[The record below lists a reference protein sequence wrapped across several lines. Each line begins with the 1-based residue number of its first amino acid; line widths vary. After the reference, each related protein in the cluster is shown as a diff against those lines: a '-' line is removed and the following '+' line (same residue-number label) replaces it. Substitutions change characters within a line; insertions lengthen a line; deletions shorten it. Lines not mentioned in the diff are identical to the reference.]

1 MQTIK
6 FAIIA
11 LFLSLSV
18 SSNAVMKVN
27 ESSKKFGNIEVRERT
42 KVEVDSRDSFNQH
55 TVEVFYKDDLL
66 FEEDCIDCGSR
77 YIYVLHSLDKE
88 DVDWEESGVPI
99 IDDKVLSKF
108 DLNKIDPYQGTD
120 KHNSEFVIG
129 LFTAGAGAS
138 GKSGSYTSY
147 HVGVDTGKV
156 IKSTH
161 SYDYYPNA
169 WGYPYPI
176 IENKEESFGPNRKL

>member
-1 MQTIK
+1 MQTFK
-6 FAIIA
+6 YSIIA
-11 LFLSLSV
+11 LFLSLSFN
-18 SSNAVMKVN
+18 SHAVMEVN
-27 ESSKKFGNIEVRERT
+27 ESSKKFGNIEVRERL
-42 KVEVDSRDSFNQH
+42 KVDDRDYFNQH
-55 TVEVFYKDDLL
+55 TIEVFYKDDLL

-99 IDDKVLSKF
+99 IDDKVLSRF

-156 IKSTH
+156 VKS
-161 SYDYYPNA
+161 SYIYDYYPNA
-169 WGYPYPI
+169 WGYPYPR
-176 IENKEESFGPNRKL
+176 IENIEESFGPNRKL

>member
-1 MQTIK
+1 MQKIK

-18 SSNAVMKVN
+18 ISHAVMKVN
-27 ESSKKFGNIEVRERT
+27 ESSKKFGNIEVRERL
-42 KVEVDSRDSFNQH
+42 KADERDYFNQH

-66 FEEDCIDCGSR
+66 FEEDCIGCRSQH
-77 YIYVLHSLDKE
+77 IYVLHTLDKE
-88 DVDWEESGVPI
+88 DVDWVESGYPI
-99 IDDKVLSKF
+99 IDDKVLSEF
-108 DLNKIDPYQGTD
+108 DLNKIDPFQGTD

-129 LFTAGAGAS
+129 IFTAGAGAS

-156 IKSTH
+156 VKSTY

-169 WGYPYPI
+169 WGYPYPR
-176 IENKEESFGPNRKL
+176 IENIEESFGPNRKL

>member
-6 FAIIA
+6 YSIIA

-18 SSNAVMKVN
+18 NSHAVMEVN
-27 ESSKKFGNIEVRERT
+27 ESSKKFGNIEVRERL
-42 KVEVDSRDSFNQH
+42 KVDERDYFNQH

-66 FEEDCIDCGSR
+66 FEEDCIGCRSQH
-77 YIYVLHSLDKE
+77 IYVLHTLDKE
-88 DVDWEESGVPI
+88 DVDWVESGYPI
-99 IDDKVLSKF
+99 IDDKVLSRF
-108 DLNKIDPYQGTD
+108 DLNKIDPFQGTD

-129 LFTAGAGAS
+129 IFTAGAGAS

-156 IKSTH
+156 VKSTY

-169 WGYPYPI
+169 WGYPYPR
-176 IENKEESFGPNRKL
+176 IENIEESFGPNRKL

>member
-1 MQTIK
+1 MVK
-6 FAIIA
+6 VSIITM
-11 LFLSLSV
+11 FLMISMGSH
-18 SSNAVMKVN
+18 AVMKVN
-27 ESSKKFGNIEVRERT
+27 ESSKKFGNIEVREILRVDERDYFYHHI
-42 KVEVDSRDSFNQH
+42 VEVL
-55 TVEVFYKDDLL
+55 YKDDLL
-66 FEEDCIDCGSR
+66 FMEECIDCVPEL
-77 YIYVLHSLDKE
+77 IYVLHSLDKE

-99 IDDKVLSKF
+99 IDDKVLSRF
-108 DLNKIDPYQGTD
+108 DLNKIDPFQGTD

-156 IKSTH
+156 VKSTY

-169 WGYPYPI
+169 WGYPYPR
-176 IENKEESFGPNRKL
+176 IENIEESFGPNRKL

>member
-6 FAIIA
+6 YSIIA

-18 SSNAVMKVN
+18 NSHAVMKVN
-27 ESSKKFGNIEVRERT
+27 ESSKKFGNIEVREILRVDERDYFYHHI
-42 KVEVDSRDSFNQH
+42 VEVL
-55 TVEVFYKDDLL
+55 YKDDLL
-66 FEEDCIDCGSR
+66 FMEECIDCVPEL
-77 YIYVLHSLDKE
+77 IYVLHSLDKE

-99 IDDKVLSKF
+99 IDDKVLSRF
-108 DLNKIDPYQGTD
+108 DLNKIDPFQGTD

-156 IKSTH
+156 VKS
-161 SYDYYPNA
+161 SYIYDYYPNT
-169 WGYPYPI
+169 WGYPYPR
-176 IENKEESFGPNRKL
+176 IENIEESFGPNRKL

>member
-6 FAIIA
+6 FPIIA

-18 SSNAVMKVN
+18 NSHAVMEVN
-27 ESSKKFGNIEVRERT
+27 ESSKKFGNIEVRERL
-42 KVEVDSRDSFNQH
+42 KVDERDYFNQH

-66 FEEDCIDCGSR
+66 FEEDCIDCGSE
-77 YIYVLHSLDKE
+77 YIYVLHTLDKE

-99 IDDKVLSKF
+99 IDDKVLSRF
-108 DLNKIDPYQGTD
+108 DLNKIDPFQGTD
-120 KHNSEFVIG
+120 KYNSEFVIG
-129 LFTAGAGAS
+129 LFTAGAGTS

-156 IKSTH
+156 IKS
-161 SYDYYPNA
+161 SYIYDYYPNA
-169 WGYPYPI
+169 WGYPYPR
-176 IENKEESFGPNRKL
+176 IENVEESFGPMRKL

>member
-6 FAIIA
+6 FTIIA
-11 LFLSLSV
+11 LFISLSV
-18 SSNAVMKVN
+18 NSHAVMEVN
-27 ESSKKFGNIEVRERT
+27 ESSKKFGNIEVRERL
-42 KVEVDSRDSFNQH
+42 KVDERDYFNQH

-66 FEEDCIDCGSR
+66 FEEDCIGCRSQH
-77 YIYVLHSLDKE
+77 IYVLHTLDKE
-88 DVDWEESGVPI
+88 DVDWVESGYPI
-99 IDDKVLSKF
+99 IDDKVLSRF
-108 DLNKIDPYQGTD
+108 DLNKIDPFQGTD

-129 LFTAGAGAS
+129 IFTAGAGAS

-156 IKSTH
+156 VKSTY

-169 WGYPYPI
+169 WGYPYPR
-176 IENKEESFGPNRKL
+176 IENIEESFGPNRKL

>member
-6 FAIIA
+6 FPIIA

-18 SSNAVMKVN
+18 NSHAVMEVN
-27 ESSKKFGNIEVRERT
+27 ESSKKFGNIEVRERL
-42 KVEVDSRDSFNQH
+42 KVDERDYFNQH

-66 FEEDCIDCGSR
+66 FEEDCIGCRSQH
-77 YIYVLHSLDKE
+77 IYVLHTLDKE
-88 DVDWEESGVPI
+88 DVDWVESGYPI
-99 IDDKVLSKF
+99 IDDKVLSRF
-108 DLNKIDPYQGTD
+108 DLNKIDPFQGTD

-129 LFTAGAGAS
+129 IFTAGAGAS

-156 IKSTH
+156 VKSTY

-169 WGYPYPI
+169 WGYPYPR
-176 IENKEESFGPNRKL
+176 IENIEESFGPNRKL